1 MNPVLPVLL
10 SHRSV
15 RAYRDKPVPDGLL
28 ETIVAAGQS
37 ASTSSNLQLWSVVA
51 IEDKARKERLSE
63 LCGGQKHIRDCPL
76 FLVWLADGS
85 RIARAAELQGVKAEG
100 LDYVEA
106 VMLAVVDAAL
116 AAQNAVVAMES
127 QGLGIVYIGGIR
139 NNMDKVAEELKLP
152 PYVFPCFGMCVGW
165 PSESVTAK
173 VKPRL
178 PQPAVLHRETYT
190 VAQEAA
196 PIAAYDATL
205 TDFQERVG
213 MKPRRLATHHRAAHA
228 NARSPHRPPPAAG
241 NHGEDGLPDE
251 VSKASPQQHQPDQ
264 EAPGLGLH
272 SMISTE
278 SPGKMAKCG
287 CPSKSRAAASCDSAS
302 TIT

>member
-1 MNPVLPVLL
+1 MTETRDMTREKVAEFIEQRYGETLAIPPDLMNPVLPVLL

-213 MKPRRLATHHRAAHA
+213 MKPVGWQPTIVRRMQTPEALTGRHRL
-228 NARSPHRPPPAAG
+228 RDIM
-241 NHGEDGLPDE
+241 E
-251 VSKASPQQHQPDQ
+251 
-264 EAPGLGLH
+264 
-272 SMISTE
+272 
-278 SPGKMAKCG
+278 KMGFLMK
-287 CPSKSRAAASCDSAS
+287 
-302 TIT
+302 